1 MAGKSKGVVEASG
14 RDASGLDHC
23 VGLLCHELPS
33 LQSSGETAC
42 AKAARMRALQP
53 EAPSGS
59 SGSLDANHPAMAHAV
74 SVYRSITTDSRPLIR
89 ITFSRSGQL
98 EFREEALV
106 DGMFVLYRC
115 ADADAS
121 PLPVLMGK
129 ALRVVAEAP
138 EPFVVL
144 EVWSPLLKEK
154 HQYRPNLFG
163 TWLPGIES
171 QRKALSGR
179 QFLPKK
185 KA

>member
-1 MAGKSKGVVEASG
+1 
-14 RDASGLDHC
+14 
-23 VGLLCHELPS
+23 
-33 LQSSGETAC
+33 
-42 AKAARMRALQP
+42 MRALQP

-74 SVYRSITTDSRPLIR
+74 SVYRSIATDSRPLIR

-106 DGMFVLYRC
+106 DGMLVLHRC
-115 ADADAS
+115 ADAGAS
-121 PLPVLMGK
+121 PLPVLTGK

-138 EPFVVL
+138 DPFVLL

-185 KA
+185 RRSDMKPHAICRLDDVLVWPLTLDKGEVDDKEGDGFHSMHCIS